1 MKSEKEVTTKLR
13 FTSKDQLSKAY
24 NKLTPIQCG
33 TITRLFRR
41 ASDFKGKVY
50 IVGGLV
56 TDGVTLRDID
66 IVVSNVK
73 DIPKIK
79 KLLGKYARFA
89 HFLWQKEPPPGGE
102 YIRVT
107 GKIPKKSVDLYKK
120 HKGRGR
126 YPTNEYAY
134 PV

>member
-1 MKSEKEVTTKLR
+1 MKEKEVTTKLR
-13 FTSKDQLSKAY
+13 FTSGDQLGSAY
-24 NKLTPIQCG
+24 KKLTPIQCG
-33 TITRLFRR
+33 TITRLFRN
-41 ASDFKGKVY
+41 AFGFKGKVY

-66 IVVSNVK
+66 IVVSNIH

-89 HFLWQKEPPPGGE
+89 HFLWQKQEPPAGE
-102 YIRVT
+102 FVKVT
-107 GKIPKKSVDLYKK
+107 GKIAKKSVDLYKR

-134 PV
+134 PI